1 MPAVHAHRL
10 LLLALL
16 VGAAALLLA
25 VVVFG
30 DGSAVDV
37 APEAD
42 ARAPAVVPGR
52 PTHPT
57 GGWAGCATETYDVFL
72 GKPWERIGGARHHAS
87 PMEGAECQPTHPRT
101 ARLPPASRRDD
112 LNRTPGSTRALKL
125 ANKHELELH
134 GERGVY
140 KALEELTAQLR
151 WTQRALWG
159 LAGSI
164 LLAAVAVA
172 FGG

>member
-1 MPAVHAHRL
+1 ME
-10 LLLALL
+10 
-16 VGAAALLLA
+16 
-25 VVVFG
+25 G
-30 DGSAVDV
+30 DRVSPNP
-37 APEAD
+37 PENGFAYRIHLIEEDLKAD
-42 ARAPAVVPGR
+42 AWV
-52 PTHPT
+52 
-57 GGWAGCATETYDVFL
+57 D
-72 GKPWERIGGARHHAS
+72 KGA
-87 PMEGAECQPTHPRT
+87 
-101 ARLPPASRRDD
+101 
-112 LNRTPGSTRALKL
+112 KL

-140 KALEELTAQLR
+140 RALEELTAQLR